1 MKLLLVSMLCMAVLT
16 LGRCTQT
23 TALTPTDTASTDGIT
38 IRTGTSFGMCAGY
51 CQSDYVFNGASATL
65 TQNGTRSQAQVP
77 VKTCQTTI
85 SQVDWDALKT
95 LANFDAFSNKS
106 ATLGCPDCADGGAE
120 YIELQT
126 GDRKHRVT
134 FEFNKTI
141 PGFEPLVNA
150 LRKNRET
157 FKECK

>member
-1 MKLLLVSMLCMAVLT
+1 MKLLFLSFLITLV
-16 LGRCTQT
+16 LGRCTEST
-23 TALTPTDTASTDGIT
+23 VLTSDTAQTDGLT

-51 CQSDYVFNGASATL
+51 CQSDYVFNGTSVTL
-65 TQNGTRSQAQVP
+65 TQNGTRTQQAP
-77 VKTCQTTI
+77 AKTCQTTI
-85 SQVDWDALKT
+85 SIAEWNTLKT
-95 LANFDAFSNKS
+95 LANVDTFSGKS

-126 GDRKHRVT
+126 GDQKHRVT
-134 FEFNKTI
+134 FEYNKTI

-150 LRKNRET
+150 LRSRREA